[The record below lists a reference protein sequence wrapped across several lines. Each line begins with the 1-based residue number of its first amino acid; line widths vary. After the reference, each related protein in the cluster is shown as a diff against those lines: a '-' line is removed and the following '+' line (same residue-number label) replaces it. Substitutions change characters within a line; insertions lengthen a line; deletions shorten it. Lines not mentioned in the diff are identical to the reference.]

1 MSTCLSCVCLACLS
15 RVCLSVSCPLVS
27 RLAVSCPPVCLV
39 STLPVCLVSACLVS
53 ACLSRICLACLSC
66 IRFSCLS
73 RVRLAY
79 LVSACLSCVRL
90 SLGIP
95 RFHCVSIFREERSQR
110 GPSWGSTHRAVCD
123 IPGDASEWPGATDV
137 TERQMQPHREEQK
150 PAVRPWPA
158 PPLTRAVQ
166 GSGLVFWLRNPV
178 SLARGAEREGLPGQ
192 HRLVLQPSRRGY
204 WPTAACSELAEGC

>member
-1 MSTCLSCVCLACLS
+1 MSACLSRVHLACLS
-15 RVCLSVSCPLVS
+15 RV
-27 RLAVSCPPVCLV
+27 R
-39 STLPVCLVSACLVS
+39 
-53 ACLSRICLACLSC
+53 
-66 IRFSCLS
+66 LS
-73 RVRLAY
+73 RVRLSVSY
-79 LVSACLSCVRL
+79 LPRLSVLYPLLLSLSCPPRLSCVRL

-123 IPGDASEWPGATDV
+123 IPSDASEWPGATDV